1 MSANKVNKAATQILA
16 YVAALFVL
24 LLTAINILNYQTP
37 KKVLGVETEEENDIV
52 FWQEY
57 LKENPNYL
65 PGWAEI
71 GREDKIKEID
81 PNYKVVY
88 SE

>member
-24 LLTAINILNYQTP
+24 LLTAINILNYQTT
-37 KKVLGVETEEENDIV
+37 KKVLGVETEEENDVV

-65 PGWAEI
+65 PGWAEM

>member
-16 YVAALFVL
+16 YVATLFVL